1 MHKVGQPK
9 NTNAQKRGA
18 FLRELNKELTQNPEQ
33 LRKAIKKLLEQAS
46 KGEPWAVQMLA
57 DRLDGK
63 PISGKLIADSG
74 DADDEATQNVDRALK
89 ELMEIM
95 EKKYGYQETAKTK
108 RNVTHDSRKI

>member
-1 MHKVGQPK
+1 MHKGGQSN

-18 FLRELNKELTQNPEQ
+18 FLRELTKELAQSPEQ

-46 KGEPWAVQMLA
+46 KGEPWAIQMLA

-74 DADDEATQNVDRALK
+74 DAEDEGMQHVNRAME
-89 ELMEIM
+89 ELLETM
-95 EKKYGYQETAKTK
+95 KKKGYL
-108 RNVTHDSRKI
+108 

>member
-1 MHKVGQPK
+1 MHKGGQPN

-46 KGEPWAVQMLA
+46 KGETWAIHMLA

-74 DADDEATQNVDRALK
+74 DSDYEATQHVNRALE
-89 ELMEIM
+89 ELMETI

-108 RNVTHDSRKI
+108 RNVTHDSREI

>member
-1 MHKVGQPK
+1 MHKGGQPN

-46 KGEPWAVQMLA
+46 KGEPWAIQMLA

-63 PISGKLIADSG
+63 PISGKLIAESG
-74 DADDEATQNVDRALK
+74 DADD
-89 ELMEIM
+89 
-95 EKKYGYQETAKTK
+95 
-108 RNVTHDSRKI
+108 DSREYVNRAMEELFETIKKKGIYE

>member
-1 MHKVGQPK
+1 MHKGGQPN

-18 FLRELNKELTQNPEQ
+18 FLRELTKELAQSPEQ

-46 KGEPWAVQMLA
+46 KGEPWAIQMLA

-74 DADDEATQNVDRALK
+74 DAEDEGMQHVNRAME
-89 ELMEIM
+89 ELLESM
-95 EKKYGYQETAKTK
+95 KKKGYL
-108 RNVTHDSRKI
+108 